1 MQAFFY
7 GLLPQNASELTSY
20 TVYRWEC
27 AIRSS
32 AVLGFVGAGGLGQQ
46 MDASMKMFNGSE
58 VATMLIVFML
68 LVWLADAISGWLRK
82 ALG

>member
-1 MQAFFY
+1 LYAV
-7 GLLPQNASELTSY
+7 LPQNLSELTSY

-46 MDASMKMFNGSE
+46 MDNSMRMFNGSE
-58 VATMLIVFML
+58 VATILIVFML
-68 LVWLADAISGWLRK
+68 LVAIADWFSAQLRK
-82 ALG
+82 MMA